1 MFIFYDF
8 FRIIS
13 YKVKKKIAVYKRN
26 LFKKINFIEM
36 VNLLDEKIYYCEENE
51 KLSWEILRK
60 DIIIRKQQIIIIQLK
75 AEKFLRRLLRSW

>member
-13 YKVKKKIAVYKRN
+13 YKVKRRIAVYKRN

-36 VNLLDEKIYYCEENE
+36 VNLLEKEIYYREENE
-51 KLSWEILRK
+51 KLLWEILRD
-60 DIIIRKQQIIIIQLK
+60 DIMIIKQKIRIIQRK

>member
-13 YKVKKKIAVYKRN
+13 YKVERKITVCERN
-26 LFKKINFIEM
+26 LFKKIDAIDYAES
-36 VNLLDEKIYYCEENE
+36 LDEEIYYCEENE

>member
-13 YKVKKKIAVYKRN
+13 YKVKREIAVYKRK
-26 LFKKINFIEM
+26 LFKKINFIKM
-36 VNLLDEKIYYCEENE
+36 VNLLDEEIYYCEEAE

-75 AEKFLRRLLRSW
+75 AENFLRRLLRSW

>member
-1 MFIFYDF
+1 MFIFYDL

-13 YKVKKKIAVYKRN
+13 YKVERKIAVYKRN

-36 VNLLDEKIYYCEENE
+36 VNLLDEEIYYCEENE

-75 AEKFLRRLLRSW
+75 AENFLRRLLRSW

>member
-13 YKVKKKIAVYKRN
+13 YKLEKKIAVYKRN

-36 VNLLDEKIYYCEENE
+36 VNLLDEEIYYCEENE

-60 DIIIRKQQIIIIQLK
+60 DIVIIQLK